1 MSEKLCLKWNDFQE
15 NTNSAFGRLR
25 EDNDFTD
32 ITLAC
37 EDGKQVEAHKVI
49 LVASSPFFQNLLKRN
64 KHSHPLIYM
73 RGVKSEDLVAIV
85 DFIYYGEANVYQEK
99 IDSFLAIAQE
109 LSLKGLTGSPD
120 GKSASVQEHLE
131 KPTTTKLKVE
141 AFETTECATGA
152 DSSYGT
158 IATTTPVFS
167 GELLELDE
175 HIKSMMTKSQNMITY
190 GNRSERASICT
201 VCGKEGHPRN
211 IKDHIEANHIEG
223 ISIPCTS
230 CDKTFRSRHSLRN
243 HKSRCQ

>member
-1 MSEKLCLKWNDFQE
+1 MDF
-15 NTNSAFGRLR
+15 L
-25 EDNDFTD
+25 
-32 ITLAC
+32 
-37 EDGKQVEAHKVI
+37 
-49 LVASSPFFQNLLKRN
+49 
-64 KHSHPLIYM
+64 
-73 RGVKSEDLVAIV
+73 
-85 DFIYYGEANVYQEK
+85 YYGEANVYQEN
-99 IDSFLAIAQE
+99 IDAFLTIAQE
-109 LSLKGLTGSPD
+109 LSLKGLAGSPG

-131 KPTTTKLKVE
+131 KPRTTELKIE
-141 AFETTECATGA
+141 AESPSFETTECETSA

-175 HIKSMMTKSQNMITY
+175 HIKSMMTKSPNMITY